1 MNKPTF
7 IHDCKK
13 CVFLGSVVFEEQLY
27 DLYVCSHKDK
37 EIDTVVARYGDEGRE
52 YGSGVYFRDTI
63 PPLGEAYRRAVALG
77 YKLKKEDER

>member
-1 MNKPTF
+1 
-7 IHDCKK
+7 
-13 CVFLGSVVFEEQLY
+13 VFLGSVVFEEQLY

-63 PPLGEAYRRAVALG
+63 LPLKEAYQRAVALG

>member
-1 MNKPTF
+1 VNKPTF

-63 PPLGEAYRRAVALG
+63 LPLKEAYQRAVALG